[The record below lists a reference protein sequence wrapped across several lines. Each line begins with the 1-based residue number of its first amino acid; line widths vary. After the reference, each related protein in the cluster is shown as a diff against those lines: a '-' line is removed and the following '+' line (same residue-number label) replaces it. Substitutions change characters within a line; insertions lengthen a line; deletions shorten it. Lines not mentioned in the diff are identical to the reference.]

1 MASFTDDISFNTMVG
16 PGAFVTGDLKLE
28 GFTRV
33 DGDIYGN
40 LETTGKLII
49 GENARI
55 RGSLTAK
62 SVIVIGIVEGDI
74 LAPEGI
80 HLFSSAVVLGDV
92 ISRKV
97 KAEENVVIEG
107 YCISRKRKERPYRA
121 SSPAPR
127 KRDKRKGRR
136 RPPRVLFQAGAQ
148 RQAHAYG
155 ADT

>member
-74 LAPEGI
+74 LAPEGV

-92 ISRKV
+92 ISRKI
-97 KAEENVVIEG
+97 KADEKVVIEG
-107 YCISRKRKERPYRA
+107 YCISIENQQDFEEAKKRWLDMRA
-121 SSPAPR
+121 ISNKSYFGKVR
-127 KRDKRKGRR
+127 
-136 RPPRVLFQAGAQ
+136 
-148 RQAHAYG
+148 
-155 ADT
+155 

>member
-16 PGAFVTGDLKLE
+16 PGAFITGDLKLE

-49 GENARI
+49 GENARV
-55 RGSLTAK
+55 RGSLTEK

-74 LAPEGI
+74 LAPEGV

-97 KAEENVVIEG
+97 KADENVVIEG
-107 YCISRKRKERPYRA
+107 YCISIENPQEFEDAKKQWLDMRA
-121 SSPAPR
+121 ISNKNYFGKVR
-127 KRDKRKGRR
+127 
-136 RPPRVLFQAGAQ
+136 
-148 RQAHAYG
+148 
-155 ADT
+155 

>member
-16 PGAFVTGDLKLE
+16 PGAFITGDLKLE

-107 YCISRKRKERPYRA
+107 YCISIENPQEFEDAKKQWLDMRA
-121 SSPAPR
+121 ISNKNYFGKVR
-127 KRDKRKGRR
+127 
-136 RPPRVLFQAGAQ
+136 
-148 RQAHAYG
+148 
-155 ADT
+155 

>member
-16 PGAFVTGDLKLE
+16 PGAFITGDLKLE

-49 GENARI
+49 GENARV

-74 LAPEGI
+74 LAPEGV

-92 ISRKV
+92 ISRKI
-97 KAEENVVIEG
+97 KADEKVVIEG
-107 YCISRKRKERPYRA
+107 YCISIENQQDFEEAKKRWLDMRA
-121 SSPAPR
+121 ISNKSYFGKVR
-127 KRDKRKGRR
+127 
-136 RPPRVLFQAGAQ
+136 
-148 RQAHAYG
+148 
-155 ADT
+155 

>member
-1 MASFTDDISFNTMVG
+1 MASFTDDISFNTMLG
-16 PGAFVTGDLKLE
+16 PGAFVSGDLKLE

-40 LETTGKLII
+40 IETTGKLII

-55 RGSLTAK
+55 RGSVTAK

-92 ISRKV
+92 ISRKI
-97 KAEENVVIEG
+97 KADEKVIIEV
-107 YCISRKRKERPYRA
+107 YCISIDNQQNLKKQKNNGLIWER
-121 SSPAPR
+121 
-127 KRDKRKGRR
+127 
-136 RPPRVLFQAGAQ
+136 FQIKIILVNQ
-148 RQAHAYG
+148 DEWNR
-155 ADT
+155 

>member
-16 PGAFVTGDLKLE
+16 PGAFITGDLKLE

-74 LAPEGI
+74 LAPEGV

-92 ISRKV
+92 ISRKI
-97 KAEENVVIEG
+97 KAEEKVVIEG
-107 YCISRKRKERPYRA
+107 YCISIENQQDFEEAKKRWLDMRA
-121 SSPAPR
+121 ISNKSYFGKVR
-127 KRDKRKGRR
+127 
-136 RPPRVLFQAGAQ
+136 
-148 RQAHAYG
+148 
-155 ADT
+155 

>member
-40 LETTGKLII
+40 LETTGKLIV

-74 LAPEGI
+74 LAPEGV

-92 ISRKV
+92 ISRKI
-97 KAEENVVIEG
+97 KADEKVVIEG
-107 YCISRKRKERPYRA
+107 YCISIENQQDFEEAKKRWLDMRA
-121 SSPAPR
+121 ISNKNYFGKVR
-127 KRDKRKGRR
+127 
-136 RPPRVLFQAGAQ
+136 
-148 RQAHAYG
+148 
-155 ADT
+155 

>member
-74 LAPEGI
+74 LAPEGV

-92 ISRKV
+92 ISRRI
-97 KAEENVVIEG
+97 KADEKVVIEG
-107 YCISRKRKERPYRA
+107 YCISIENQQEFEEAKKRWLDMRA
-121 SSPAPR
+121 ISNKNYFGKVR
-127 KRDKRKGRR
+127 
-136 RPPRVLFQAGAQ
+136 
-148 RQAHAYG
+148 
-155 ADT
+155 

>member
-16 PGAFVTGDLKLE
+16 PGAFITGDLKLE

-74 LAPEGI
+74 VAPESV

-92 ISRKV
+92 ISRKI
-97 KAEENVVIEG
+97 KAEEKVVIEG
-107 YCISRKRKERPYRA
+107 YCISIENPEDFEEAKKRWLDMRA
-121 SSPAPR
+121 ISNKSYFGKVR
-127 KRDKRKGRR
+127 
-136 RPPRVLFQAGAQ
+136 
-148 RQAHAYG
+148 
-155 ADT
+155 

>member
-16 PGAFVTGDLKLE
+16 PGAFITGDLKLE

-74 LAPEGI
+74 LAPEGV

-107 YCISRKRKERPYRA
+107 YCISIENPQEFEDAKKQWLDMRA
-121 SSPAPR
+121 ISNKNYFGKVR
-127 KRDKRKGRR
+127 
-136 RPPRVLFQAGAQ
+136 
-148 RQAHAYG
+148 
-155 ADT
+155 

>member
-16 PGAFVTGDLKLE
+16 PGAFITGDLKLE

-74 LAPEGI
+74 LAPEGV

-97 KAEENVVIEG
+97 KADENVVIEG
-107 YCISRKRKERPYRA
+107 YCISLENPEEFEEAKKRWLDMRA
-121 SSPAPR
+121 ISNKNYFGKVR
-127 KRDKRKGRR
+127 
-136 RPPRVLFQAGAQ
+136 
-148 RQAHAYG
+148 
-155 ADT
+155 

>member
-1 MASFTDDISFNTMVG
+1 MASFTDDISFNTMLG
-16 PGAFVTGDLKLE
+16 PGAFVSGDLKLE

-40 LETTGKLII
+40 IETTGKLII

-55 RGSLTAK
+55 RGSVTAK

-92 ISRKV
+92 ISRKI
-97 KAEENVVIEG
+97 KADEKVIIEG
-107 YCISRKRKERPYRA
+107 YCISIDNQQKFEEEKKQWLDMRA
-121 SSPAPR
+121 ISNKNYFGKSR
-127 KRDKRKGRR
+127 
-136 RPPRVLFQAGAQ
+136 
-148 RQAHAYG
+148 
-155 ADT
+155 

>member
-16 PGAFVTGDLKLE
+16 PGAFITRDLKLE

-49 GENARI
+49 GENARV

-74 LAPEGI
+74 LAPEGV

-92 ISRKV
+92 ISRKI
-97 KAEENVVIEG
+97 KADEKVVIEG
-107 YCISRKRKERPYRA
+107 YCISIENPQEFEEAKKRWLDMRA
-121 SSPAPR
+121 ISNKNYFGKVR
-127 KRDKRKGRR
+127 
-136 RPPRVLFQAGAQ
+136 
-148 RQAHAYG
+148 
-155 ADT
+155 

>member
-16 PGAFVTGDLKLE
+16 PGAFITGDLKLE

-74 LAPEGI
+74 LAPEGV

-92 ISRKV
+92 ISRKI
-97 KAEENVVIEG
+97 KADEKVVIEG
-107 YCISRKRKERPYRA
+107 YCISIENPQEFEDAKKRWLDMRA
-121 SSPAPR
+121 ISNKNYFGKVR
-127 KRDKRKGRR
+127 
-136 RPPRVLFQAGAQ
+136 
-148 RQAHAYG
+148 
-155 ADT
+155 

>member
-40 LETTGKLII
+40 IETTGKLII

-107 YCISRKRKERPYRA
+107 YCISIENPQEFEEAKKQWLDMRA
-121 SSPAPR
+121 ISNKNYFGKVR
-127 KRDKRKGRR
+127 
-136 RPPRVLFQAGAQ
+136 
-148 RQAHAYG
+148 
-155 ADT
+155 

>member
-1 MASFTDDISFNTMVG
+1 MVG
-16 PGAFVTGDLKLE
+16 PGAFITGDLKLE

-49 GENARI
+49 GENARV

-74 LAPEGI
+74 LAPEGV

-97 KAEENVVIEG
+97 KADENVVIEG
-107 YCISRKRKERPYRA
+107 YCISIENPEESEEAKKRWLDMRA
-121 SSPAPR
+121 ISNKNYFGKVR
-127 KRDKRKGRR
+127 
-136 RPPRVLFQAGAQ
+136 
-148 RQAHAYG
+148 
-155 ADT
+155 

>member
-16 PGAFVTGDLKLE
+16 PGAFITGDLKLE

-74 LAPEGI
+74 VAPESV

-92 ISRKV
+92 ISRKI
-97 KAEENVVIEG
+97 KADEKVVIEG
-107 YCISRKRKERPYRA
+107 YCISIENQQDFEEAKKRWLDMRA
-121 SSPAPR
+121 ISNKNYFGKTR
-127 KRDKRKGRR
+127 
-136 RPPRVLFQAGAQ
+136 
-148 RQAHAYG
+148 
-155 ADT
+155 

>member
-16 PGAFVTGDLKLE
+16 PGAFITGDLKLE

-74 LAPEGI
+74 LAPEGV

-92 ISRKV
+92 ISRKI
-97 KAEENVVIEG
+97 KAEEKVVIEG
-107 YCISRKRKERPYRA
+107 YCISIENQQDFEEAKKRWLDMKAISNKSYFGKVR
-121 SSPAPR
+121 
-127 KRDKRKGRR
+127 
-136 RPPRVLFQAGAQ
+136 
-148 RQAHAYG
+148 
-155 ADT
+155 

>member
-16 PGAFVTGDLKLE
+16 PGAFITGDLKLE

-74 LAPEGI
+74 LAPDGV

-92 ISRKV
+92 ISRKI
-97 KAEENVVIEG
+97 KAEEKVVIEG
-107 YCISRKRKERPYRA
+107 YCISIENPEEFEEAKKRWLDMRA
-121 SSPAPR
+121 ISNKNYFGKVR
-127 KRDKRKGRR
+127 
-136 RPPRVLFQAGAQ
+136 
-148 RQAHAYG
+148 
-155 ADT
+155 

>member
-16 PGAFVTGDLKLE
+16 PGAFITGDLKLE

-49 GENARI
+49 GENARV

-74 LAPEGI
+74 VAPESV

-92 ISRKV
+92 ISRKI
-97 KAEENVVIEG
+97 KADEKVVIEG
-107 YCISRKRKERPYRA
+107 YCISIENQQDFEEAKKRWLDMRA
-121 SSPAPR
+121 ISNKNYFGKVR
-127 KRDKRKGRR
+127 
-136 RPPRVLFQAGAQ
+136 
-148 RQAHAYG
+148 
-155 ADT
+155 

>member
-16 PGAFVTGDLKLE
+16 PGAFITGDLKLE

-49 GENARI
+49 GENARV

-74 LAPEGI
+74 LAPEGV

-97 KAEENVVIEG
+97 KADEKVVIEG
-107 YCISRKRKERPYRA
+107 YCISIENPQEFEEAKKRWLDMRA
-121 SSPAPR
+121 ISNKNYFGKVR
-127 KRDKRKGRR
+127 
-136 RPPRVLFQAGAQ
+136 
-148 RQAHAYG
+148 
-155 ADT
+155 

>member
-74 LAPEGI
+74 LAPEGV

-97 KAEENVVIEG
+97 KADEKVVIEG
-107 YCISRKRKERPYRA
+107 YCISIENPQEFEEAKKRWLDMRA
-121 SSPAPR
+121 ISNKNYFGKVR
-127 KRDKRKGRR
+127 
-136 RPPRVLFQAGAQ
+136 
-148 RQAHAYG
+148 
-155 ADT
+155 

>member
-16 PGAFVTGDLKLE
+16 PGAFITGDLKLE

-74 LAPEGI
+74 LAPDGV

-92 ISRKV
+92 ISRKI
-97 KAEENVVIEG
+97 KADEKVVIEG
-107 YCISRKRKERPYRA
+107 YCISIENQQDFEEAKKRWLDMRA
-121 SSPAPR
+121 ISNKSYFGKVR
-127 KRDKRKGRR
+127 
-136 RPPRVLFQAGAQ
+136 
-148 RQAHAYG
+148 
-155 ADT
+155 

>member
-55 RGSLTAK
+55 RGSVTAK
-62 SVIVIGIVEGDI
+62 SVIVIGIIEGDI
-74 LAPEGI
+74 LAPEGV
-80 HLFSSAVVLGDV
+80 HLFASAVVLGDI
-92 ISRKV
+92 ISRRI
-97 KAEENVVIEG
+97 KADEKVVIEG
-107 YCISRKRKERPYRA
+107 YCISVENQEAFEDAKRQWL
-121 SSPAPR
+121 
-127 KRDKRKGRR
+127 DKRAISNKNYFGKLR
-136 RPPRVLFQAGAQ
+136 
-148 RQAHAYG
+148 
-155 ADT
+155 

>member
-16 PGAFVTGDLKLE
+16 PGAFITGDLKLE

-40 LETTGKLII
+40 LETTGKLIV

-74 LAPEGI
+74 LAPEGV

-92 ISRKV
+92 ISRKI
-97 KAEENVVIEG
+97 KADEKVVIEG
-107 YCISRKRKERPYRA
+107 YCISIENPQEFEEAKKRWLDMRA
-121 SSPAPR
+121 ISNKNYFGKVR
-127 KRDKRKGRR
+127 
-136 RPPRVLFQAGAQ
+136 
-148 RQAHAYG
+148 
-155 ADT
+155 

>member
-16 PGAFVTGDLKLE
+16 PGAFITGDLKLE

-49 GENARI
+49 GENARV

-74 LAPEGI
+74 LAPEGV

-97 KAEENVVIEG
+97 KADEKVVIEG
-107 YCISRKRKERPYRA
+107 YCISIENQQDFEEAKKRWLDMRA
-121 SSPAPR
+121 ISNKSYFGKVR
-127 KRDKRKGRR
+127 
-136 RPPRVLFQAGAQ
+136 
-148 RQAHAYG
+148 
-155 ADT
+155 

>member
-1 MASFTDDISFNTMVG
+1 MASFTDDISFNTMLG
-16 PGAFVTGDLKLE
+16 PGAFVSGDLKLE

-40 LETTGKLII
+40 IETTGKLII

-55 RGSLTAK
+55 RGSVTAK

-92 ISRKV
+92 ISRKI
-97 KAEENVVIEG
+97 KADEKVIIEG
-107 YCISRKRKERPYRA
+107 YCISIDNQQKFEEAKKQWLDMRA
-121 SSPAPR
+121 ISNKNYFGKS
-127 KRDKRKGRR
+127 RR
-136 RPPRVLFQAGAQ
+136 R
-148 RQAHAYG
+148 
-155 ADT
+155 

>member
-16 PGAFVTGDLKLE
+16 PGAFITGDLKLE

-74 LAPEGI
+74 LAPEGV

-92 ISRKV
+92 ISRKI
-97 KAEENVVIEG
+97 KAEEKVVIEG
-107 YCISRKRKERPYRA
+107 YCISIENPEEFEEAKKRWLDMRA
-121 SSPAPR
+121 ISNKNYFGKVR
-127 KRDKRKGRR
+127 
-136 RPPRVLFQAGAQ
+136 
-148 RQAHAYG
+148 
-155 ADT
+155 

>member
-16 PGAFVTGDLKLE
+16 PGAFITGDLKLE

-49 GENARI
+49 GENARV

-74 LAPEGI
+74 LAPEGV

-97 KAEENVVIEG
+97 KADENVVIEG
-107 YCISRKRKERPYRA
+107 YCISIENPEEFEEAKKRWLDMRA
-121 SSPAPR
+121 ISNKNYFGKVR
-127 KRDKRKGRR
+127 
-136 RPPRVLFQAGAQ
+136 
-148 RQAHAYG
+148 
-155 ADT
+155 

>member
-16 PGAFVTGDLKLE
+16 PGAFITGDLKLE

-49 GENARI
+49 GENARV

-74 LAPEGI
+74 LAPEGV

-92 ISRKV
+92 ISRKI
-97 KAEENVVIEG
+97 KAEEKVVIEG
-107 YCISRKRKERPYRA
+107 YCISIENPEDFEEAKKRWLDMRA
-121 SSPAPR
+121 ISNKNYFGKVR
-127 KRDKRKGRR
+127 
-136 RPPRVLFQAGAQ
+136 
-148 RQAHAYG
+148 
-155 ADT
+155 

>member
-16 PGAFVTGDLKLE
+16 PGAFITGDLKLE

-49 GENARI
+49 GENARV

-74 LAPEGI
+74 LAPEGV

-92 ISRKV
+92 ISRKI
-97 KAEENVVIEG
+97 KAEEKVVIEG
-107 YCISRKRKERPYRA
+107 YCISIENPEEFEEAKKRWLDMRA
-121 SSPAPR
+121 ISNKNYFGKVR
-127 KRDKRKGRR
+127 
-136 RPPRVLFQAGAQ
+136 
-148 RQAHAYG
+148 
-155 ADT
+155 

>member
-16 PGAFVTGDLKLE
+16 PGAFITGDLKLE

-49 GENARI
+49 GENARV

-74 LAPEGI
+74 LAPEGV

-97 KAEENVVIEG
+97 KADENVVIEG
-107 YCISRKRKERPYRA
+107 YCISIENPQEFEDAKKQWLDMRA
-121 SSPAPR
+121 ISNKNYFGKVR
-127 KRDKRKGRR
+127 
-136 RPPRVLFQAGAQ
+136 
-148 RQAHAYG
+148 
-155 ADT
+155 

>member
-16 PGAFVTGDLKLE
+16 PGAFITGDLKLE

-74 LAPEGI
+74 VAPESV

-92 ISRKV
+92 ISRKI
-97 KAEENVVIEG
+97 KADEKVVIEG
-107 YCISRKRKERPYRA
+107 YCVSIENPQEFEEAKKRWLDMRAISNKNYFGKVR
-121 SSPAPR
+121 
-127 KRDKRKGRR
+127 
-136 RPPRVLFQAGAQ
+136 
-148 RQAHAYG
+148 
-155 ADT
+155 

>member
-16 PGAFVTGDLKLE
+16 PGAFITGDLKLE

-74 LAPEGI
+74 LAPEGV

-97 KAEENVVIEG
+97 KADENVVIEG
-107 YCISRKRKERPYRA
+107 YCISIENPEEFEEAKKRWLDMRA
-121 SSPAPR
+121 ISNKNYFGKVR
-127 KRDKRKGRR
+127 
-136 RPPRVLFQAGAQ
+136 
-148 RQAHAYG
+148 
-155 ADT
+155 

>member
-55 RGSLTAK
+55 RGSVTAK
-62 SVIVIGIVEGDI
+62 SAIVIGIVEGDI
-74 LAPEGI
+74 LAPESV

-92 ISRKV
+92 ISRRI
-97 KAEENVVIEG
+97 KAEDKVVSEG
-107 YCISRKRKERPYRA
+107 
-121 SSPAPR
+121 
-127 KRDKRKGRR
+127 
-136 RPPRVLFQAGAQ
+136 
-148 RQAHAYG
+148 
-155 ADT
+155 

>member
-16 PGAFVTGDLKLE
+16 PGAFITGDLKLE

-49 GENARI
+49 GENARV

-74 LAPEGI
+74 LAPEGV

-92 ISRKV
+92 ISRKI
-97 KAEENVVIEG
+97 KAEEKVVIEG
-107 YCISRKRKERPYRA
+107 YCISIENPQEFEEAKKRWLDMRA
-121 SSPAPR
+121 ISNKNYFGKVR
-127 KRDKRKGRR
+127 
-136 RPPRVLFQAGAQ
+136 
-148 RQAHAYG
+148 
-155 ADT
+155 

>member
-55 RGSLTAK
+55 RGSVTAK
-62 SVIVIGIVEGDI
+62 SVIVIGIIEGDI
-74 LAPEGI
+74 LAPEGV
-80 HLFSSAVVLGDV
+80 HLFASAVVLGDI
-92 ISRKV
+92 ISRRI
-97 KAEENVVIEG
+97 KADEKVVIEG
-107 YCISRKRKERPYRA
+107 YCISVENQEAFEDAKRQWL
-121 SSPAPR
+121 
-127 KRDKRKGRR
+127 DKRAISNKNYSGKLR
-136 RPPRVLFQAGAQ
+136 
-148 RQAHAYG
+148 
-155 ADT
+155 